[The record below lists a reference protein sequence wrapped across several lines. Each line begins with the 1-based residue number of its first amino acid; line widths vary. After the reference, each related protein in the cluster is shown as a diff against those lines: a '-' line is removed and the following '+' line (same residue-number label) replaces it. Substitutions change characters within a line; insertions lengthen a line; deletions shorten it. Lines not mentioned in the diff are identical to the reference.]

1 MMQFK
6 IGVEMVDGTEAV
18 AIASV
23 PDLLAF
29 ERKFDKPVTEFGA
42 GLRLEWI
49 LWLAW
54 HALHRAGKTSED
66 YDDWTAKVETL
77 PWEARTVIRCP
88 LWRAQHPLVSSP
100 LGLRMGLPPR

>member
-29 ERKFDKPVTEFGA
+29 ERKFDKPVTDFGA

-54 HALHRAGKTSED
+54 HALHRAGKAPDD
-66 YDDWTAKVETL
+66 YDAWTANVGNIAVGSQDGD
-77 PWEARTVIRCP
+77 P
-88 LWRAQHPLVSSP
+88 
-100 LGLRMGLPPR
+100 LPPLESAAPIGQ

>member
-66 YDDWTAKVETL
+66 YDDWTAKVGNIAVGSQDGD
-77 PWEARTVIRCP
+77 P
-88 LWRAQHPLVSSP
+88 
-100 LGLRMGLPPR
+100 LPPLESTAPIGQ

>member
-6 IGVEMVDGTEAV
+6 IGVEMVDGTEVTAV
-18 AIASV
+18 ASV

-29 ERKFDKPVTEFGA
+29 ERKFDKPVTDFGN

-54 HALHRAGKTSED
+54 HALNRSGKAGDD
-66 YDDWTAKVETL
+66 YDAWTANVGNIVVGSQDGD
-77 PWEARTVIRCP
+77 P
-88 LWRAQHPLVSSP
+88 
-100 LGLRMGLPPR
+100 LPPLESAAPTGQ